1 MYPSWPTTLVPLRKL
16 EIKCENPLT
25 VPPHSSAIT
34 ERCVRAVAC
43 GDFAIN
49 LLCIHVWYAIIHEQ
63 TRLHMRIGIY
73 LGAPL

>member
-34 ERCVRAVAC
+34 ERKET
-43 GDFAIN
+43 
-49 LLCIHVWYAIIHEQ
+49 LL
-63 TRLHMRIGIY
+63 MRGLDSVKLMRPISGWVVDNV
-73 LGAPL
+73 L